1 MTSLN
6 KEKLAEK
13 KRRAKRRKLNEF
25 NPIIRL
31 SQFSMKVEMKI
42 KIIQTHISVSITLD
56 KIIGLIVNTLVAK

>member
-1 MTSLN
+1 MTPMMTTWI
-6 KEKLAEK
+6 
-13 KRRAKRRKLNEF
+13 RRAKRRKLNEF
-25 NPIIRL
+25 NQIIRL

>member
-1 MTSLN
+1 MTPMMTTWI
-6 KEKLAEK
+6 
-13 KRRAKRRKLNEF
+13 RRVKRRKLNEF

>member
-1 MTSLN
+1 MTPMMTTLI
-6 KEKLAEK
+6 
-13 KRRAKRRKLNEF
+13 RRAKRRKLNEF